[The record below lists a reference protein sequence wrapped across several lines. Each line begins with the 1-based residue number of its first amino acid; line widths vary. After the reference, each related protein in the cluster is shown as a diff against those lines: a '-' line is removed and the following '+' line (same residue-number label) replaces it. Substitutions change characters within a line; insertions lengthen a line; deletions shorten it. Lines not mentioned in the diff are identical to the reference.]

1 MKRKQDPF
9 PTAKGN
15 AVDSI
20 AFNYGIK
27 RKRYFFIFKE
37 SDKSLKKRIVN
48 YIMWG
53 VKDER

>member
-15 AVDSI
+15 AVDRI